1 MRSARGPRFNG
12 VALEAIR
19 VRRGVSQTELSQL
32 TQTRGHRVSACH
44 ISRLETGSR
53 KWPSLK
59 ITRALAD
66 ALGVEVNTLIT
77 VDQIGGQS

>member
-19 VRRGVSQTELSQL
+19 LKCGVSQTELSES
-32 TQTRGHRVSACH
+32 TKARGHKVSPSH
-44 ISRLETGSR
+44 ISRLESGAR

-66 ALGVEVNTLIT
+66 ALGVEVNALIT
-77 VDQIGGQS
+77 VDHVGGQS